1 MVESRNGGEK
11 DINMVYTTKYTK
23 LLWTATILVLLAS
36 HVLTACTGINSGR
49 LVNISETA
57 DNETVILHGTRSST
71 DNIQYE
77 VKSGTVGPDH
87 LDELKG
93 FFDIIL
99 PSNTTFELVN
109 TKPLDLEYFAL
120 TFGVNDLQN
129 IALMITCGS
138 ATPSEINIRVEA
150 VNEFWPSFE
159 GAPYSRNITEDFP
172 IFQDF
177 FDISQ
182 RVTDRDKPDTVNF
195 FYEIQPYLISGYGA
209 EEYFE
214 MVAITNGRIRRNG
227 SKILDFDSMTHHSI
241 YLNVTVKDSQGP
253 DAHTTSGIVNITVQD
268 VDDQIPF
275 WEYKDCPRPCT
286 APAYTV
292 TVYETD
298 AKSLTLYPGNL
309 NAGDPDTLG
318 TRLVYSI
325 TSGHMYNNQQ
335 LFTIDGSTGVI
346 TQTKSIQNAQ
356 FPGAL
361 IRLVVEV
368 RKDLADK
375 DLKNIAIVNVKVYG
389 RVSNETDPM
398 LPPIGA
404 SKEGST
410 TSLLVPV
417 IILGILLAIIIAA
430 LVAVVILYR
439 RKQQQLTVSPEDKSE
454 PQTEEEDLHTD
465 GDSYSGR
472 PDTNYKHTFGNK
484 TTRSVTADLPEIPDF
499 KGIPAGRLPPL
510 PLKDTGTGTVDTD
523 KPKKKRS
530 RRRNKNKE
538 PEIFDGTKEYNMGL
552 DAEFFESGDK
562 SRVKRSQRSYDKK
575 VDPAT
580 WITVPN
586 DQPSEKAYQNI

>member
-1 MVESRNGGEK
+1 
-11 DINMVYTTKYTK
+11 MVYTTKYTK

-120 TFGVNDLQN
+120 T
-129 IALMITCGS
+129 
-138 ATPSEINIRVEA
+138 SEINIRVEA

-318 TRLVYSI
+318 TRLV
-325 TSGHMYNNQQ
+325 
-335 LFTIDGSTGVI
+335 
-346 TQTKSIQNAQ
+346 
-356 FPGAL
+356 
-361 IRLVVEV
+361 

-439 RKQQQLTVSPEDKSE
+439 RKQQQLTVSPEDKSA
-454 PQTEEEDLHTD
+454 PNRGGGPAH
-465 GDSYSGR
+465 GR
-472 PDTNYKHTFGNK
+472 RQLQRPTGHQLQAHI
-484 TTRSVTADLPEIPDF
+484 R
-499 KGIPAGRLPPL
+499 
-510 PLKDTGTGTVDTD
+510 DTGTGTVDTD